1 MGELKRRKEMQKM
14 QQADDGDGAH
24 QPLLSGVGGASRRG
38 TGTLIAVCVVAVCIL
53 AVAVST
59 RDAEFDAF
67 TGFAEGEEELV
78 VSKALLPVGARE
90 VLLRVSGLNA
100 RPPAAESLDDA
111 DGDKPMTSD
120 EVDARAEQWARDH
133 PEEMNRILL
142 SFAAGLAL
150 GIMGT
155 VLLLWSEI
163 STVVTVRELDRHAWS
178 GEPKPVE
185 LAEREVLWA
194 HGFGA
199 IMRPWLSLGGILLM
213 LTGFL
218 VALIPMCSILVD
230 FGMPEVPTR
239 GDCTTSIVLLAVLD
253 VIGFAALLVSL
264 CWCCT
269 RPFASLVLSSVALG
283 AQVCLL
289 IKSPVFIICWVVTG
303 GFLAFYYFQFLP
315 ESREGYVPRPDIFQ
329 YQGQAQS
336 QPRRSQHGPV
346 THYV

>member
-1 MGELKRRKEMQKM
+1 VRWRWAGMKT
-14 QQADDGDGAH
+14 QQAEDSDGAH
-24 QPLLSGVGGASRRG
+24 QPLLSGAGGAARRG

-59 RDAEFDAF
+59 REAEFDAY
-67 TGFAEGEEELV
+67 TGFAEGEEERV

-90 VLLRVSGLNA
+90 FLLHVSGLDA
-100 RPPAAESLDDA
+100 RPQSLDD
-111 DGDKPMTSD
+111 DGEDKPMTAD
-120 EVDARAEQWARDH
+120 DVDARAEQWARDH
-133 PEEMNRILL
+133 PEEMNRITL

-185 LAEREVLWA
+185 LAEREALWA

-199 IMRPWLSLGGILLM
+199 IMRPWLSLGGVLLM
-213 LTGFL
+213 LFGFL
-218 VALIPMCSILVD
+218 FALIPMCSILVD

-239 GDCTTSIVLLAVLD
+239 GDCITSIVLLAVLD

-269 RPFASLVLSSVALG
+269 RPLASLVLSAVALG

-315 ESREGYVPRPDIFQ
+315 ESKEGYVPRPDIFHMYNSA
-329 YQGQAQS
+329 YQGQGQS
-336 QPRRSQHGPV
+336 QPRRSQYGPA